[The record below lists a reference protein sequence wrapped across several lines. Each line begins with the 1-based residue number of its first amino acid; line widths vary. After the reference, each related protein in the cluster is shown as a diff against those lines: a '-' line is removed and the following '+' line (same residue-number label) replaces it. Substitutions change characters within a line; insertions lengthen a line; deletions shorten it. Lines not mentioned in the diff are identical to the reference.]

1 VKQGILNLG
10 MNDRAFTAT
19 SVAITPKELV
29 IAEQTVFIRCHT
41 DRRSFAGHRCA
52 VPRRVRARSH

>member
-19 SVAITPKELV
+19 VVAITPKEPV
-29 IAEQTVFIRCHT
+29 TAEQTVLIICHT
-41 DRRSFAGHRCA
+41 DKRSLAGHRRA